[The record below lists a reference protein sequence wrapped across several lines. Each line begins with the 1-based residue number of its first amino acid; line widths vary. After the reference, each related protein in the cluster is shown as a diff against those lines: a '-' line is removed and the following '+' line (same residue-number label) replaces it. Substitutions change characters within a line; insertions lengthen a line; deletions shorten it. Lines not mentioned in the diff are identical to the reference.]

1 MNLAFWVDDRRRRD
15 RHREGNL
22 QFGNFVI
29 CNLGSRLRVFNPNYK
44 LQIGSYKFC
53 PGVSAVPAPIARG
66 TSRHVTVASH
76 ATLPSTYALP
86 SRRAAVIRQA
96 FTTTSMRS

>member
-1 MNLAFWVDDRRRRD
+1 MNLAFWIDDRRRMD

-22 QFGNFVI
+22 QFGKFVI
-29 CNLGSRLRVFNPNYK
+29 WVPDRVFNPNYK
-44 LQIGSYKFC
+44 LQIGSYKFS
-53 PGVSAVPAPIARG
+53 PAVSAVPAPIARG

-86 SRRAAVIRQA
+86 SSRAAVIRQA